1 MYLVGWIMILI
12 YCKIDRQKKFGPF
25 GIFFSS
31 VKKTISQ
38 TFHQDRV
45 RLVLFFF
52 FFFLIT

>member
-25 GIFFSS
+25 GIFSS

-38 TFHQDRV
+38 NFTKT
-45 RLVLFFF
+45 VLD
-52 FFFLIT
+52 